1 MSKIIGIDLGTGMSA
16 VAVVENG
23 EPKIIQNAE
32 GNRTTPSIV
41 AFDKNG
47 ERKVGETAK
56 RQAIVN
62 PTTTVHSIKRFIGCS
77 YEETKEYV
85 DKFAYKVIEGK
96 NKLAS
101 VEIDGKQYMPQEIS
115 AAVLQKMKKT
125 AEDYLGE
132 EVTDAVITVPA
143 YFNDSQR
150 KATKEAGEIAGLNV
164 KRIINEPTAAAL
176 AFGLDK
182 LDKDMKILVFD
193 SGCGTTDL
201 SILDMGSGIFEVLS
215 TNGDVFLGGDD
226 IDKYIIDWLSEKGIS
241 EFGTD
246 LRKDPMALQ
255 RLKEASEKAKIE
267 LSSSMQAE
275 INLPYITAVDGTPKH
290 LVATLSRAQFEN
302 MIRPF
307 INKCLDL
314 CDGVLDKAKLGK
326 NDIDEILLVGGS
338 SRIPAIQQALK
349 DYFGKEP
356 NKGINPDEAVAL
368 GAAIQGAVLSGEQN
382 GIVLLDVTPLN
393 LNITTMGKVATCM
406 IEANTT
412 IPTSK
417 SEIFSTAVD
426 NQPAVDVEVTQG
438 NRPLAADNKSI
449 GMFVLGE
456 ILPAKR
462 GVPQIE
468 VTFSI
473 DVNGILEVTAIDK
486 ATNKS
491 KNIRIEGSSG
501 LSKDEVNR
509 MKAEAEAHA
518 DEDKKSMERINK
530 LNMAE
535 ASIYQTEK
543 QLDELGEKLTDEQ
556 KQKLNDALNN
566 LKTVYDVKD
575 EDRDLDSID
584 AAVKAL
590 NETWY
595 GISESLAK
603 AANPT
608 GDASTADFTDAMN
621 KMKNSGF
628 GTTAEAPQ
636 S

>member
-608 GDASTADFTDAMN
+608 GDASTADFMDMMS
-621 KMKNSGF
+621 KMKSGGF
-628 GTTAEAPQ
+628 GTTGEAPQ
-636 S
+636 A

>member
-608 GDASTADFTDAMN
+608 GDASTADFMDMMS
-621 KMKNSGF
+621 KMKSGGF
-628 GTTAEAPQ
+628 GTTEAPQ
-636 S
+636 A